1 MPDAKYVKYGG
12 VRFIINASPQEI
24 NRFVR
29 ELPPEDRESL
39 FEVTKILHDE
49 GLITVLED
57 EPMTTVDQNM
67 LPYLE

>member
-12 VRFIINASPQEI
+12 VRFINNASPQEI
-24 NRFVR
+24 NRYVR
-29 ELPPEDRESL
+29 ELPPKDRESL
-39 FEVTKILHDE
+39 FEVIKILHDE

>member
-12 VRFIINASPQEI
+12 VRFINNASPQEI
-24 NRFVR
+24 NRYVR

-39 FEVTKILHDE
+39 FEVIKILHDE

>member
-12 VRFIINASPQEI
+12 VRFINNASPQEI

-39 FEVTKILHDE
+39 FEVIKILHDE

>member
-12 VRFIINASPQEI
+12 VRFVNNASPEEI
-24 NRFVR
+24 NRYVR
-29 ELPPEDRESL
+29 DLPPEDRESL
-39 FEVTKILHDE
+39 FEVIKILHDE

-57 EPMTTVDQNM
+57 EPMTTVDENM

>member
-12 VRFIINASPQEI
+12 VRFINNASPEDI

-29 ELPPEDRESL
+29 GLPPEDRESL
-39 FEVTKILHDE
+39 YGVIRILHDE

-57 EPMTTVDQNM
+57 EPMTTVDENM

>member
-1 MPDAKYVKYGG
+1 VPDAKYVKYGG
-12 VRFIINASPQEI
+12 VRFINNASPQEI
-24 NRFVR
+24 NRYVR
-29 ELPPEDRESL
+29 ELPPKDRESL
-39 FEVTKILHDE
+39 FEVIKILHDE